1 MEKMQTDP
9 QQGQISVIG
18 KTDQKTKK
26 FIKYTED
33 FNNTIKQP
41 ELIDIYRNISNYLRV
56 YIILKDTRH
65 LVILSTCKCTS

>member
-18 KTDQKTKK
+18 KTNRPKK

-41 ELIDIYRNISNYLRV
+41 ELIDIYRNMMSNYLRV